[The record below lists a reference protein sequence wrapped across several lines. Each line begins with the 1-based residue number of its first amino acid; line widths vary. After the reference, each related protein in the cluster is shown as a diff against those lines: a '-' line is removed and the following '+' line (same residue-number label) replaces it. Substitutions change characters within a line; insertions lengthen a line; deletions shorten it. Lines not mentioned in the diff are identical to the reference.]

1 MGALWA
7 LQVLVVDLV
16 VAPPWVQVQ
25 VVEDLVVAEVGRLDS
40 STTAQ
45 AVLLEAVLASP
56 VVVLVLVQHPIL
68 EAQAVWEPARF

>member
-25 VVEDLVVAEVGRLDS
+25 GVEDLVVAEVGRLDS

>member
-16 VAPPWVQVQ
+16 VALPWVQVQ
-25 VVEDLVVAEVGRLDS
+25 VVVDLVVAEVGRLDL

-45 AVLLEAVLASP
+45 AVSLEAVLASP
-56 VVVLVLVQHPIL
+56 VVVLVLVQPPIL
-68 EAQAVWEPARF
+68 EARAV

>member
-1 MGALWA
+1 VGALWA

-56 VVVLVLVQHPIL
+56 VVVLVLVQPPIL

>member
-1 MGALWA
+1 VGALWA
-7 LQVLVVDLV
+7 LQVLVV
-16 VAPPWVQVQ
+16 
-25 VVEDLVVAEVGRLDS
+25 DLVVAEVGRLDS

-56 VVVLVLVQHPIL
+56 VVVLVLVQPPIL

>member
-1 MGALWA
+1 M
-7 LQVLVVDLV
+7 

-45 AVLLEAVLASP
+45 AVSLEAVLASP
-56 VVVLVLVQHPIL
+56 VVVLVLVHPPIL
-68 EAQAVWEPARF
+68 EARAVWEPASF